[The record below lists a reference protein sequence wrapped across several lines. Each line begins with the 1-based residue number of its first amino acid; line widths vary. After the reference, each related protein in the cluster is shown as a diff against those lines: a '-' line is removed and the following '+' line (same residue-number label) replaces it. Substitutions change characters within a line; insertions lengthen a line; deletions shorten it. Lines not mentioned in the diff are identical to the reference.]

1 MEEKLQGG
9 YKMLIELRPCIVDD
23 HKALFHGWTEKEY
36 VVEASP
42 LIGGAHAGQ
51 IKYLYGVVEYEDGTV
66 HMCVPSQIQF
76 VDNKISEYA
85 FPHPEGAS
93 ND

>member
-1 MEEKLQGG
+1 MQN
-9 YKMLIELRPCIVDD
+9 ELRPCIVDD

-36 VVEASP
+36 VVEAS
-42 LIGGAHAGQ
+42 LMIGGAPAGQ

-66 HMCVPSQIQF
+66 HMCVPTQIRF
-76 VDNKISEYA
+76 ADDKIREYA
-85 FPHPEGAS
+85 FSHPEGVA

>member
-1 MEEKLQGG
+1 
-9 YKMLIELRPCIVDD
+9 MLIELRPCIVDD

-42 LIGGAHAGQ
+42 LIGGAPAGQ

-66 HMCVPSQIQF
+66 HGYLMAHSFWRNLDKEMSLVRF
-76 VDNKISEYA
+76 MMSELQKLLKQCLLVLL
-85 FPHPEGAS
+85 
-93 ND
+93 